1 MLQQPGASVAERLVD
16 DLGAHVRVGGTIAPA
31 GNRAESWPLLRVSL
45 LGDVRATTCFGEDA
59 LPRSRKARGMLAYL
73 ALARGEP
80 ARRSKLAALLWDRV
94 SEQQARTSL
103 RQAVQQVVERLGAL
117 APEVIVQGRDEI
129 ALNTRLCW
137 VDANVLADRAAGGR
151 IADDELALLGS
162 GQLLDDLEGL
172 SASFDHWI
180 AESRCRLAGTV
191 GRPLEEDLLRGA
203 RRAPTERAIAARRL
217 LAVDPMHEGASREL
231 MRALAETG
239 QEVLALKEY
248 ERLVGA
254 LARSLDASPSSET
267 RALERAIRFASRP
280 GADAMP
286 RLHTAPQAVRVAPF
300 NRSRLRVGVLPFLA
314 VGGEREG
321 RLARAVAQ
329 EIAGALARFRWFDVI
344 APVSLSP
351 SREALAPWAE
361 LVREVDMDYVVD
373 GTLCAAGPKIDVGV
387 QLYAVDRLA
396 HAVWS
401 ERVEVTAG
409 VECELH
415 DGLVIP
421 LAARIDPAILSI
433 EGRKAPRAGSPE
445 ALSLILQAIPLA
457 YDMRRSS
464 YEQAGRML
472 EQALAIEPDHPIGN
486 ARAGFWHVFH
496 VGQGWSPDVAWSFAK
511 ADEACGRALRV
522 DPDNAEALAI
532 KGHIAAFFHR
542 DFDAAQHA
550 FDRSLRL
557 NPSLAFAWALSAP
570 TQCYVGA
577 PRRALE
583 RLDRYRSL
591 APFDP
596 YFPLF
601 ETIYT
606 MAHAFAGD
614 YEQGA
619 IVGRRSVRANPTF
632 TNGYKPLLMALGHLG
647 LRGEASTY
655 LESLLRLDPAFS
667 LVTFARDY
675 PFARPEDRER
685 YMQGLRLAGVPE
697 G

>member
-1 MLQQPGASVAERLVD
+1 MNGAA
-16 DLGAHVRVGGTIAPA
+16 AHVADETRDP
-31 GNRAESWPLLRVSL
+31 PLLRMTL
-45 LGDVRATTCFGEDA
+45 LGTVRATTCFGDDA

-73 ALARGEP
+73 ALSRGEP
-80 ARRSKLAALLWDRV
+80 IRRSKLAALLWDRV

-103 RQAVQQVVERLGAL
+103 RQAIQQAVERLGPL
-117 APEVIVQGRDEI
+117 APEVIIQDRHSIG
-129 ALNTRLCW
+129 LNARLCW
-137 VDANVLADRAAGGR
+137 VDANVLVDRATRGR
-151 IADDELALLGS
+151 IADEELAVLGA

-180 AESRCRLAGTV
+180 AESRARLAGCV
-191 GRPLEEDLLRGA
+191 SKPLEEDLLQGGRLPPA
-203 RRAPTERAIAARRL
+203 ERAVAARRL
-217 LAVDPMHEGASREL
+217 LAVSPVHEGASREL

-239 QEVLALKEY
+239 QEVLALQEY

-280 GADAMP
+280 GVDAASTRSHASP
-286 RLHTAPQAVRVAPF
+286 EVGRRPASG
-300 NRSRLRVGVLPFLA
+300 RSRLRVGVLPFLS
-314 VGGEREG
+314 VGGDREG

-351 SREALAPWAE
+351 SREALGPWAE
-361 LVREVDMDYVVD
+361 LTREVDMDYVVD
-373 GTLCAAGPKIDVGV
+373 GTLCATESKVDVGV

-401 ERVEVTAG
+401 ERVELTAG
-409 VECELH
+409 VECALH
-415 DGLVIP
+415 EGLVIP

-433 EGRKAPRAGSPE
+433 EGRKAPRGTSPE
-445 ALSLILQAIPLA
+445 ALSLILHAIPLA
-457 YDMRRSS
+457 YEMRRAS

-472 EQALAIEPDHPIGN
+472 KQALEIEPEHPMGN
-486 ARAGFWHVFH
+486 AHAGFWHVFH
-496 VGQGWSPDVAWSFAK
+496 VGQGWSTDVASSFAK
-511 ADEACGRALRV
+511 ADEACERALRV
-522 DPDNAEALAI
+522 EPDNAEALAI
-532 KGHIAAFFHR
+532 KGHVAAFFHR
-542 DFDAAQHA
+542 DFDVAQQA

-570 TQCYVGA
+570 TQCYIGA
-577 PRRALE
+577 PRSALE
-583 RLDRYRSL
+583 RLERYRSL

-606 MAHAFAGD
+606 VAHAFAGD
-614 YEQGA
+614 YGEA
-619 IVGRRSVRANPTF
+619 AVVGRRSVRANPTF

-647 LRGEASTY
+647 LREEASTY
-655 LESLLRLDPAFS
+655 LERLLRLDPAFS
-667 LVTFARDY
+667 IGTFARDY
-675 PFARPEDRER
+675 PFARTEDRDR
-685 YMQGLRLAGVPE
+685 YVRGLRLAGVPE
-697 G
+697 E